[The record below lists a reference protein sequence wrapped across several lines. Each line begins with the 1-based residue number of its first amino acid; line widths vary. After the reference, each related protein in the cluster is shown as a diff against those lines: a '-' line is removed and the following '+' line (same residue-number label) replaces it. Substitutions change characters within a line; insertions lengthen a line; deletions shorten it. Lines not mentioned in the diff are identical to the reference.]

1 VRVVVDVTP
10 LSRPRTGIGNYLRG
24 LIRGLVDAGDFE
36 IIAFGPVSR
45 RGKGSVEE
53 ALAGLQIERRLPVV
67 PWAHAWRTAW
77 SRLGLVPVERL
88 TGPLDVFHFSDW
100 MYPPQRSGLRA
111 TTIYDLVPLR
121 FPDWVTPRTRAMH
134 TAKYRNAART
144 CDLIVCISRYTA
156 DDVAKRLGVTAERLS
171 VAHPGLDRRFSPDG
185 PARSEPTPY
194 ILSVSTL
201 GPRKNLA
208 TLVDAFSLLRKRCPE
223 VSLLIAGPPSGV
235 ARSELEV
242 DGVKLLGFVPDE
254 ELAALYR
261 GAAAFVYPSRLE
273 GFGMPV
279 IEALAS
285 GTPVVAAAHPS
296 LDEAC
301 GEAALRVDPENV
313 EAFAETLER
322 ALDEQD
328 ALVASGLEH
337 ARRFTWEAT
346 GRAVVKA
353 YQRALAGRGQEG
365 S

>member
-1 VRVVVDVTP
+1 
-10 LSRPRTGIGNYLRG
+10 
-24 LIRGLVDAGDFE
+24 
-36 IIAFGPVSR
+36 
-45 RGKGSVEE
+45 VEE

-77 SRLGLVPVERL
+77 SRLGRVPVERL

-121 FPDWVTPRTRAMH
+121 VPGWVTPRTRAMH

-156 DDVAKRLGVTAERLS
+156 NDVAERLGVGRERLAI
-171 VAHPGLDRRFSPDG
+171 AHPGLDPRFRPDG
-185 PARSEPTPY
+185 KRPERTQPY
-194 ILSVSTL
+194 VLAVSTHE
-201 GPRKNLA
+201 PRKNLTMA
-208 TLVDAFSLLRKRCPE
+208 VSAFRLLRERRPE
-223 VSLLIAGPPSGV
+223 LTLLVAGAAEHGDEAVSG
-235 ARSELEV
+235 
-242 DGVKLLGFVPDE
+242 DGVELLGFVSDD

-261 GAAAFVYPSRLE
+261 GAAAFAYPSRFE

-285 GTPVVAAAHPS
+285 GTPVVASSHPS

-301 GEAALRVDPENV
+301 GDAALRADPD
-313 EAFAETLER
+313 AGCFADLLERTLEERETL
-322 ALDEQD
+322 
-328 ALVASGLEH
+328 VPPGLAH

-346 GRAVVKA
+346 GRAVAEA
-353 YQRALAGRGQEG
+353 YRRAQE
-365 S
+365 ST